1 MESHASSLSFHDLL
15 VFFGVAALLVP
26 LLRSIRIHT
35 VLAFLLAGV
44 ILGPYGI
51 STWFDAGPLM
61 DTFVIH
67 DTGRAAALAELGIV
81 LLLFLI
87 GLELSLERL
96 WSMRQWIFGLGS
108 AQLILCALPI
118 GFIAWYFGNSQKASI
133 LLGACLA
140 LSSTAIV
147 MQLINEQKA
156 LGSPLGQASFSILLL
171 QDLAVVPLLLL
182 VSVLGTPQPD
192 GMMWAPML
200 LSMGKALLAILLIL
214 LSGRW
219 LLRPLFRWV
228 LTYGHAEA
236 FIALIL
242 LVAIGTAVLT
252 SLAGLSLALGAFLAG
267 LVLAETQYRHEIE
280 TRLESFNGLL
290 MGLFFMS
297 VGMSINTAILL
308 QYPLAIIFS
317 IVGLIL
323 IKTTVVSVLLRWQG
337 FTWGDATR
345 GGLLLSQA
353 GEFGFIVIGMAIGL
367 ALLDEPTGQFMLFVV
382 STSMFL
388 TPLLNELGIWL
399 QKTLS
404 GREKKHPTN
413 EDIDLPL
420 QQHILIAGCGRVGKL
435 VARILSEEEQPW
447 RAIERSASRVEH
459 LREQGFPVIYG
470 DVNHSA
476 LLRKLHAE
484 KARAVVITVD
494 DMASAEKS
502 VMTVRKHF
510 PHTPIYAR
518 ARDNNHARRLLALG
532 ATEVI
537 PDAMEAGLQL
547 AALTLHSMGVPEDA
561 RQRIL
566 AAQRELELNALAN
579 PDPADPR

>member
-1 MESHASSLSFHDLL
+1 MESHASPVNFHDIL

-26 LLRSIRIHT
+26 LLRSLRIHT

-51 STWFDAGPLM
+51 STWFAADSLLQ
-61 DTFVIH
+61 TFVIQNT
-67 DTGRAAALAELGIV
+67 DRAATLAEVGIV

-96 WSMRQWIFGLGS
+96 WNMRQWIFGLGS
-108 AQLILCALPI
+108 AQLLLCALPI
-118 GFIAWYFGNSQKASI
+118 GILAWGFGNSQSVSI

-156 LGSPLGQASFSILLL
+156 LGSPLGQASFSVLLL

-182 VSVLGTPQPD
+182 VGLLGTQQD
-192 GMMWAPML
+192 AVMWGPIMFSL
-200 LSMGKALLAILLIL
+200 GKALLVILLIL

-219 LLRPLFRWV
+219 VLRPLFRWV

-252 SLAGLSLALGAFLAG
+252 SLAGLSSALGAFLAG
-267 LVLAETQYRHEIE
+267 LLLAETQYRHEIE
-280 TRLESFNGLL
+280 TKLESFHGLL

-297 VGMSINTAILL
+297 VGMGINTAILL
-308 QYPLAIIFS
+308 QYPLLIVLS
-317 IVGLIL
+317 ITGLML
-323 IKTTVVSVLLRWQG
+323 IKTIVIGVLLRWQG
-337 FTWGDATR
+337 FPWSNAWR

-367 ALLDEPTGQFMLFVV
+367 KLLDSSTGQFMLFVV
-382 STSMFL
+382 SGSMFL
-388 TPLLNELGIWL
+388 TPLANELGIWL
-399 QKTLS
+399 QKYLS
-404 GREKKHPTN
+404 KREKKRPDN
-413 EDIDLPL
+413 ESINLPL
-420 QQHILIAGCGRVGKL
+420 QQHVLIAGCGRVGKL
-435 VARILSEEEQPW
+435 IAHVLSAEEQPW
-447 RAIERSASRVEH
+447 LAIERSANRVEQ
-459 LREQGFPVIYG
+459 LRAQGFPVIYG
-470 DVNHSA
+470 DVTRSA
-476 LLRKLHAE
+476 LLHKLHAE
-484 KARAVVITVD
+484 RASAVVVTVD
-494 DMASAEKS
+494 DMASAEKT
-502 VMTVRKHF
+502 VTAVRKHF
-510 PHTPIYAR
+510 PDTPIYAR
-518 ARDNNHARRLLALG
+518 ARDKAHARRLLERG
-532 ATEVI
+532 ATQVI
-537 PDAMEAGLQL
+537 PDAMEAALQL
-547 AALTLHSMGVPEDA
+547 AGLTLQNMGLPEDA

-566 AAQRELELNALAN
+566 ASQREKELGALAI

>member
-1 MESHASSLSFHDLL
+1 METHISSLNFHDML
-15 VFFGVAALLVP
+15 VFLGVAALLVP
-26 LLRSIRIHT
+26 LLRSVRFHT

-44 ILGPYGI
+44 MLGPYGLG
-51 STWFDAGPLM
+51 TWFDPDSILQI
-61 DTFVIH
+61 FVVQNTEH
-67 DTGRAAALAELGIV
+67 AAALAEIGIV

-96 WSMRQWIFGLGS
+96 WNMRQWIFGLGS

-118 GFIAWYFGNSQKASI
+118 GVIAWYFGNSHAASI
-133 LLGACLA
+133 LLGVCLA

-182 VSVLGTPQPD
+182 VGLLSTQQDVFMWNSVLIP
-192 GMMWAPML
+192 L
-200 LSMGKALLAILLIL
+200 GKALLVILLIL
-214 LSGRW
+214 LSGHW

-228 LTYGHAEA
+228 LTYGHSEA

-267 LVLAETQYRHEIE
+267 LVLAETQYSHEIE
-280 TRLESFNGLL
+280 TKLESFNGLL

-297 VGMSINTAILL
+297 VGMSINTTILL
-308 QYPLAIIFS
+308 KFPLLIVLS
-317 IVGLIL
+317 ITGLML
-323 IKTTVVSVLLRWQG
+323 IKAIVVSLLLRWQG
-337 FTWGDATR
+337 FPWSDASR

-353 GEFGFIVIGMAIGL
+353 GEFGFIVIGMATAL
-367 ALLDEPTGQFMLFVV
+367 KLLDQPTGQFMLFVV
-382 STSMFL
+382 SGSMFL
-388 TPLLNELGIWL
+388 TPLINELGIWL
-399 QKTLS
+399 QKYLS
-404 GREKKHPTN
+404 MREKKCPANHDTN
-413 EDIDLPL
+413 LPL
-420 QQHILIAGCGRVGKL
+420 QQHVLIAGCGRVGKL
-435 VARILSEEEQPW
+435 VAHVLSSEEQPW
-447 RAIERSASRVEH
+447 LAIERSASRVEQ

-470 DVNHSA
+470 DVTRGA

-484 KARAVVITVD
+484 KACAVVVTVD
-494 DMASAEKS
+494 DMTAAEKT
-502 VMTVRKHF
+502 VVAVRKNF

-518 ARDNNHARRLLALG
+518 ARDKAHARRLLQRG
-532 ATEVI
+532 ATQVI
-537 PDAMEAGLQL
+537 PDAVEAGLQL
-547 AALTLHSMGVPEDA
+547 AGLTLQSIGVPEDA
-561 RQRIL
+561 CQRIL
-566 AAQRELELNALAN
+566 ATQREKELSALAK